1 MIPEIAAMLDQDGGT
16 TTLTGPGE
24 VIVYAR
30 RQESWEPIR
39 AMPFSLDPS
48 QGLAQLRLKMGE
60 LVAFL
65 GDCRIFVTR
74 AASGAIF
81 FELEK
86 ARCTVWE
93 ISGRPEEFLEQVWK
107 EEEEQ
112 DSVPLSGTVEI
123 PVPVEIAPGQY
134 YLSIKDIQGKRP
146 EISSKQ
152 VLQKF
157 IKTGGYEKLEVIC
170 DHVPPW
176 IALESDCCG
185 FTMQSERLGPSE
197 VKVLLVKNPKD
208 GCGCS

>member
-24 VIVYAR
+24 VIVYSKV
-30 RQESWEPIR
+30 QSSWEPVR
-39 AMPFSLDPS
+39 TMPFSLDQS

-112 DSVPLSGTVEI
+112 VVSVPSADYEI

-157 IKTGGYEKLEVIC
+157 IRTGGYEKLEVIC

-197 VKVLLVKNPKD
+197 VKVLLFKNPAEK
-208 GCGCS
+208 CGCS